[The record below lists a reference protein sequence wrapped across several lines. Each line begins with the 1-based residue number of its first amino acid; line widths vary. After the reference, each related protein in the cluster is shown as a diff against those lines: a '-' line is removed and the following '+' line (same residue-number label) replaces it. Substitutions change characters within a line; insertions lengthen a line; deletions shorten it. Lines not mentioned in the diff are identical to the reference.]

1 MSDPT
6 PTPPTLPTPPGVAV
20 EDSSGSDWVTA
31 EHLGILGRLTA
42 HLYRR
47 LHLAGQVELSVTLID
62 DAQMEQLHREW
73 MDLPD
78 TTDVMSFPMDELVP
92 GTADAPVDEGVL
104 GDIVL
109 SPEVARRQAEAAGHA
124 PEDELALLCVHGVLH
139 LLGHDHADPDDR
151 REMFSLQRTLLE
163 EFLGRPSPAPTEA

>member
-1 MSDPT
+1 MSAPVPT
-6 PTPPTLPTPPGVAV
+6 SPSVPTPPGVAV
-20 EDSSGSDWVTA
+20 EDTSGSTWVTA
-31 EHLGILGRLTA
+31 EHLGMLGRLTA

-47 LHLAGQVELSVTLID
+47 LHLAGEVELSVTLID
-62 DAQMEQLHREW
+62 DAQMEQLHRDW

-92 GTADAPVDEGVL
+92 GTAEEPVDEGVL

-139 LLGHDHADPDDR
+139 LLGHDHADADQR
-151 REMFSLQRTLLE
+151 RVMFSLQKALLE